1 MPHSKKGKE
10 ERTMEPIGGVV
21 IPSCGSSF
29 IHYCPGNNPAGA
41 DLQRGMKKQALCS
54 PCWGF
59 RNHTICLIERLFE
72 KLNFF
77 NIKELNQ

>member
-29 IHYCPGNNPAGA
+29 TIVLGTT
-41 DLQRGMKKQALCS
+41 QQVQICS
-54 PCWGF
+54 V
-59 RNHTICLIERLFE
+59 E
-72 KLNFF
+72 
-77 NIKELNQ
+77 